1 MSAVSGG
8 SLSIGFCEQK
18 NKLGMKAVETRH
30 WQNRNFNMQDNS
42 STHVSKLSTSPSCP
56 LQTTT

>member
-1 MSAVSGG
+1 MSGG

-18 NKLGMKAVETRH
+18 NKLGMKAVETRQ
-30 WQNRNFNMQDNS
+30 WQNRNFNTQDNS